1 MKKLFFMALALN
13 FVACSTDNNEN
24 NNEITSSPT
33 AEVKE
38 STFNP
43 NPNPE
48 DYRNAK
54 DYNFIQDEKTLAEK
68 GKGSLTGKALELWVR
83 TYVPDSN
90 FRLALI
96 NIGAGKE
103 DAVLGD
109 RFIYL
114 DKSRGG
120 LYLPNANITDATG
133 IQAFT
138 SLYQLIISGNKLTY
152 LNVSAI
158 TSLSWLECQNNQI
171 AILDL
176 TKNTNLSQIWCHTN
190 QLFSLSLPSAENTLW
205 GVWCYEN
212 RLTNLNLNGNNKIT
226 SLFIQSNALTTL
238 NTTSLTLLNKTNV
251 SSNRWTTLN
260 FNANSKLTSL
270 WCFSNTLL
278 TDLSIK
284 NNNNV
289 AIVNQDFRFNT
300 KAPKIHVDASFLPKA
315 NTSWGLRGSSI
326 YQL

>member
-13 FVACSTDNNEN
+13 FVACSTDNNE
-24 NNEITSSPT
+24 IVSSPT

-48 DYRNAK
+48 DYRTAK
-54 DYNFIQDEKTLAEK
+54 DPNFIQDEKTLTEKEK
-68 GKGSLTGKALELWVR
+68 GSITGKALALWVR
-83 TYVPDSN
+83 TYVPDPN

-96 NIGAGKE
+96 NIGAGQE
-103 DAVLGD
+103 DAIKGD
-109 RFIYL
+109 NYINL

-120 LYLPNANITDATG
+120 LYVPNANITDATG

-138 SLYQLIISGNKLTY
+138 SLYQLVISGNKLTS

-158 TSLSWLECQNNQI
+158 TSLSWLECQYNQL
-171 AILDL
+171 ALLDL
-176 TKNTNLSQIWCHTN
+176 SKNKNLSQIWCHTN
-190 QLFSLSLPSAENTLW
+190 LLTSLTLPSAVNTLW
-205 GVWCYEN
+205 GVWCYDN
-212 RLTNLNLNGNNKIT
+212 KLTTLNLNGNNKIT
-226 SLFIQSNALTTL
+226 SLFIQTNQLTAL
-238 NTTSLTLLNKTNV
+238 NTTSLTILDKTNV

-300 KAPKIHVDASFLPKA
+300 KAPKIHVDASFLSKA
-315 NTSWGLRGSSI
+315 NTLWPSRGSSV
-326 YQL
+326 YVL